1 MPSSN
6 TTQSADLIRRL
17 GQFDIDDVD
26 VEVANHPGLA
36 FHIPRRWWVNE
47 RFDIHAFNRE
57 NHRFIGVH
65 LEVNV
70 GEGRV
75 RNHSGRHVYNL
86 KSLAVSI
93 ELMQFAKE
101 VLLAAR

>member
-1 MPSSN
+1 MPSSY

-17 GQFDIDDVD
+17 GQCDIDE
-26 VEVANHPGLA
+26 VEVQLELDPNLA
-36 FHIPRRWWVNE
+36 FYIPKRWWVNE
-47 RFDIHAFNRE
+47 RFDIHAFNRDH
-57 NHRFIGVH
+57 HRFIGVH

-70 GEGRV
+70 GEGIIK
-75 RNHSGRHVYNL
+75 NWSGRHIYNL